1 MTMEN
6 DHKHCRMC
14 HKAIPTTARPRY
26 CSSQCE
32 DIGTVFLIALI
43 GVFFGVA
50 AYVCVFILGA
60 SGG

>member
-1 MTMEN
+1 MTD

-14 HKAIPTTARPRY
+14 HKAIPVTARPRY

-32 DIGTVFLIALI
+32 DIGTVFLIALV
-43 GVFFGVA
+43 GLFFGIA
-50 AYVCVFILGA
+50 AYVYVLGLAA